1 MKKLKWGIVSTANI
15 GREWLIPAMHAS
27 DYAEV
32 VAVASR
38 DLNKARAFADDN
50 NISSAY
56 GSYEALLNDPN
67 VDAIYN
73 PLPNNLHVPISMQAI
88 EAGKHVLCEKPLGMD
103 VADVMPLI
111 ELAGKHPELVVME
124 AFMYRFHPQWI
135 KIKAM
140 VDGGELG
147 QINAV
152 EANFSYFNRDPD
164 NVRHKPGV
172 GGGGLLDIGCY
183 CISAARFIFG
193 REPKRVV
200 GMVDIDPDF
209 QVDRHASGIL
219 DFAPGMAT
227 FIVSTQS
234 DSSHHLKIF
243 GDKASLVVEN
253 PFYKRDVPSRLI
265 VRRGEEDEVVEVGM
279 SDHYLD
285 QINAFSQA
293 ALEGKSSPTPL
304 SDALANMKVI
314 DAIFAAG
321 GSNSWEEI

>member
-1 MKKLKWGIVSTANI
+1 MKKVKWGIVSTANI
-15 GREWLIPAMHAS
+15 AQQWLIPAMHAS
-27 DYAEV
+27 EYAEV
-32 VAVASR
+32 VAVGSR
-38 DLNKARAFADDN
+38 DLAKAQTFANSN
-50 NISSAY
+50 NIPTAY
-56 GSYEALLNDPN
+56 GSYEELLADPN

-103 VADVMPLI
+103 VADIMPLI
-111 ELAGKHPELVVME
+111 ELAEKHPELVVME
-124 AFMYRFHPQWI
+124 AFMYRFHPQWK

-164 NVRHKPGV
+164 NVRHKPNV

-183 CISAARFIFG
+183 CISAARYIFG

-200 GMVDIDPDF
+200 GMLDIDPDF

-227 FIVSTQS
+227 FIISTQS
-234 DSSHHLKIF
+234 NSSHHLKIF
-243 GDKASLVVEN
+243 GDKATMVVEN
-253 PFYKRDVPSRLI
+253 PFYKRDVPSRLL
-265 VRRGEEDEVVEVGM
+265 VRRDNEDEVIEVGT
-279 SDHYLD
+279 SEHYTD
-285 QINAFSQA
+285 QINAFSMA
-293 ALEGKSSPTPL
+293 VLEGSPAPTPL

-314 DAIFAAG
+314 DSIFA
-321 GSNSWEEI
+321 SSKTSSWV